1 MLFYSGA
8 STCRS
13 SSLFESC
20 SMARSFAAANSLAEK
35 LEGPLLGDES
45 KLAELLERLE
55 TSRVLLTAND
65 TPSLRLHE
73 ILLLKATGRVLG
85 STMPHLGLGT
95 SGDHGTT
102 LLLLVL
108 SVALRTVLAVLTS
121 SVRHF

>member
-1 MLFYSGA
+1 
-8 STCRS
+8 
-13 SSLFESC
+13 
-20 SMARSFAAANSLAEK
+20 MARSFAAANSLAEK

-45 KLAELLERLE
+45 KLAELLERLDA
-55 TSRVLLTAND
+55 SRMLLTAND

-95 SGDHGTT
+95 SGDHSTT